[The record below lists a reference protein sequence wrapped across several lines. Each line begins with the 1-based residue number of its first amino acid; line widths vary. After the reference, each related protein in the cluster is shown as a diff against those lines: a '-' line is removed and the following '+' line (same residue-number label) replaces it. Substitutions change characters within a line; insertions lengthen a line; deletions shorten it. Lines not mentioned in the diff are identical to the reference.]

1 MDYILKDWEKKMSA
15 FASSVEKDL
24 TEIRKCKADMQEMR
38 QQMQKEV
45 TGTYY
50 VRDMNRI
57 ILSAPEIILGNV
69 DPDGVLYDCAASNI
83 VLRGTAVELL
93 ATGNGGR
100 VETRAAC
107 IRQTAED
114 PGCDGNE
121 HVLGPVSQVVSQ
133 ARSIVIQSDDAED
146 AFTTPPAAI
155 GGVRIHADKM
165 LEISASQLSESK
177 EELLDEQISGLEDRK
192 AQLTEQVASHKES
205 FNSLISELEELMK
218 KKEKLVEKEY
228 SIRAKYDEVEELNYE
243 VESATDALAVE
254 ARSYS
259 DVLAILSETNRL
271 LKSLKSAKSKIKKG
285 DAYLKQSTGSSLS
298 IVGERIGIA
307 SADGEGNLRDNE
319 DSGIAITANK
329 VAIAA
334 VNQDGSLKENGQVN
348 IQAKTIEVATAGTA
362 DAAYDDNSELTAA
375 TYTAE
380 GDFTLKSKN
389 ITIESVDYEVAD
401 KKFKEKQLTADSK
414 IKLRAKTIE
423 VSTEASANVEVD
435 DEGKLTKANYTA
447 EGDIIV
453 KSKTFTLESTDTD
466 IENGEAK
473 EKALTAEGKVAIRAE
488 KMDLSATDT
497 EGKATG
503 SVNINAK
510 AVAVK
515 SMDVEKEK
523 RTDDKLA
530 EGSTMTLVA
539 EKMYVGAKSKDIKSK
554 KLQAVSEEM
563 GLFADKTFEA
573 QQDEGKAVLQLD
585 GGNANVGG
593 SKTAVYGETTING
606 KTDIKGDVTAPKA
619 TIDNIEA
626 KSSFKSTNISDG
638 IAVPCAA
645 AGGSLSAKLKTED
658 APKE

>member
-1 MDYILKDWEKKMSA
+1 MIGKNVFETKHRMDYILKDWEKKMSA

-192 AQLTEQVASHKES
+192 AQLTEQAATHKES

-319 DSGIAITANK
+319 GSGIDITANK

-380 GDFTLKSKN
+380 GDFTLRSKN
-389 ITIESVDYEVAD
+389 VTIEGVDYEVAD
-401 KKFKEKQLTADSK
+401 GQLQEKQLTADSL
-414 IKLRAKTIE
+414 IKLRANT
-423 VSTEASANVEVD
+423 VTVE
-435 DEGKLTKANYTA
+435 
-447 EGDIIV
+447 
-453 KSKTFTLESTDTD
+453 S
-466 IENGEAK
+466 
-473 EKALTAEGKVAIRAE
+473 
-488 KMDLSATDT
+488 TDT

-503 SVNINAK
+503 SVSINAK
-510 AVAVK
+510 EIAVK
-515 SMDVEKEK
+515 SMDIDKESGA
-523 RTDDKLA
+523 DSALA
-530 EGSTMTLVA
+530 EGSTMLLVS
-539 EKMYVGAKSKDIKSK
+539 ETMTVGGVSQDVKSKS
-554 KLQAVSEEM
+554 LQAMSEAVAIA
-563 GLFADKTFEA
+563 ADNTFET
-573 QQDEGKAVLQLD
+573 QQGDSQAVLKFE
-585 GGNANVGG
+585 GGNASLTS
-593 SKTAVYGETTING
+593 SKNELTGDTA
-606 KTDIKGDVTAPKA
+606 IKGNTEVDGNTKISGDTEVSGEVKSPKA
-619 TIDNIEA
+619 TIDSIQA
-626 KSSFKSTNISDG
+626 KMSFKSPNIQDG
-638 IAVPCAA
+638 M
-645 AGGSLSAKLKTED
+645 
-658 APKE
+658 

>member
-1 MDYILKDWEKKMSA
+1 MIGKNVFETKHRMDYILKDWEKKMSA

-69 DPDGVLYDCAASNI
+69 DPDGVLYNGAASNI

-192 AQLTEQVASHKES
+192 AQLTEQAATHKES

-319 DSGIAITANK
+319 GSGIDITANK

-380 GDFTLKSKN
+380 GDFTLRSKN
-389 ITIESVDYEVAD
+389 VTIEGVDYEVAD
-401 KKFKEKQLTADSK
+401 GQLQEKQLTADSL
-414 IKLRAKTIE
+414 IKLRANT
-423 VSTEASANVEVD
+423 VTVE
-435 DEGKLTKANYTA
+435 
-447 EGDIIV
+447 
-453 KSKTFTLESTDTD
+453 S
-466 IENGEAK
+466 
-473 EKALTAEGKVAIRAE
+473 
-488 KMDLSATDT
+488 TDT

-503 SVNINAK
+503 SVSINAK
-510 AVAVK
+510 EIAVK
-515 SMDVEKEK
+515 SMDIDKESGA
-523 RTDDKLA
+523 DAALA
-530 EGSTMTLVA
+530 EGSTMLLVS
-539 EKMYVGAKSKDIKSK
+539 ETMTVGGVSKDVKSKSLQTMSEAVAIAADNTFETQQGDS
-554 KLQAVSEEM
+554 QAV
-563 GLFADKTFEA
+563 LKFE
-573 QQDEGKAVLQLD
+573 
-585 GGNANVGG
+585 GGNASLTS
-593 SKTAVYGETTING
+593 SKNELTGDTA
-606 KTDIKGDVTAPKA
+606 IKGNTEVDGNTKISGDTEVSGEVKSPKA
-619 TIDNIEA
+619 TIDSIQA
-626 KSSFKSTNISDG
+626 KMSFKSPNIQDG
-638 IAVPCAA
+638 M
-645 AGGSLSAKLKTED
+645 
-658 APKE
+658 

>member
-57 ILSAPEIILGNV
+57 ILSAPEVIIGNV
-69 DPDGVLYDCAASNI
+69 DPDGVLYNGAASNI

-100 VETRAAC
+100 VETRAAI

-133 ARSIVIQSDDAED
+133 ARSIVIQSDDAEE

-155 GGVRIHADKM
+155 DGVRIHADKM
-165 LEISASQLSESK
+165 MEISASQLSESK

-192 AQLTEQVASHKES
+192 AQLTEQAATHKES
-205 FNSLISELEELMK
+205 FNSLISELEELME
-218 KKEKLVEKEY
+218 KKEKLVEKEH

-243 VESATDALAVE
+243 VESATDALAME

-285 DAYLKQSTGSSLS
+285 DAYLKESTGSSLS
-298 IVGERIGIA
+298 IIGERIGIA

-319 DSGIAITANK
+319 DSGIDITANK

-362 DAAYDDNSELTAA
+362 DAAYGDNSELTAA

-389 ITIESVDYEVAD
+389 ITIEGVDYEVAD
-401 KKFKEKQLTADSK
+401 GQLQEKQLTADSL
-414 IKLRAKTIE
+414 IKLRANT
-423 VSTEASANVEVD
+423 VTVE
-435 DEGKLTKANYTA
+435 
-447 EGDIIV
+447 
-453 KSKTFTLESTDTD
+453 S
-466 IENGEAK
+466 
-473 EKALTAEGKVAIRAE
+473 
-488 KMDLSATDT
+488 TDT

-503 SVNINAK
+503 SVSINAK
-510 AVAVK
+510 EIAVK
-515 SMDVEKEK
+515 SMDIDKESGED
-523 RTDDKLA
+523 TALA
-530 EGSTMTLVA
+530 EGSTMLLVS
-539 EKMYVGAKSKDIKSK
+539 ETMTVGGVSQDVKSKS
-554 KLQAVSEEM
+554 LQAMSEAVTIA
-563 GLFADKTFEA
+563 ADNTFET
-573 QQDEGKAVLQLD
+573 QQGDSQAVLKFE
-585 GGNANVGG
+585 GGNASLTS
-593 SKTAVYGETTING
+593 SKNELTGDTA
-606 KTDIKGDVTAPKA
+606 IKGNTEVDGNTKISGDTEVSGEVKAPKA
-619 TIDNIEA
+619 TIDGIQA
-626 KSSFKSTNISDG
+626 KTSFKSPNIQDG
-638 IAVPCAA
+638 M
-645 AGGSLSAKLKTED
+645 
-658 APKE
+658 

>member
-38 QQMQKEV
+38 RQMQKEV

-69 DPDGVLYDCAASNI
+69 DPDGVLYNGAASNI

-155 GGVRIHADKM
+155 SGVRIHADKM
-165 LEISASQLSESK
+165 LEISASQMSESK
-177 EELLDEQISGLEDRK
+177 EKLLDEQISGLEDRK

-205 FNSLISELEELMK
+205 FNSLISELEELME

-228 SIRAKYDEVEELNYE
+228 SIRAKYEEVEELNYE

-271 LKSLKSAKSKIKKG
+271 LKSLKNAKSKIKKG
-285 DAYLKQSTGSSLS
+285 DAYLKQSTGSRLS
-298 IVGERIGIA
+298 IIGERIGIA

-362 DAAYDDNSELTAA
+362 DATYDDNSELTAA

-401 KKFKEKQLTADSK
+401 GQLQEKQLTAESL
-414 IKLRAKTIE
+414 IKLRANIVT
-423 VSTEASANVEVD
+423 VE
-435 DEGKLTKANYTA
+435 
-447 EGDIIV
+447 
-453 KSKTFTLESTDTD
+453 S
-466 IENGEAK
+466 
-473 EKALTAEGKVAIRAE
+473 
-488 KMDLSATDT
+488 TDT

-503 SVNINAK
+503 SVSINAK
-510 AVAVK
+510 EIAVK
-515 SMDVEKEK
+515 SMDIDKESGA
-523 RTDDKLA
+523 DAALA
-530 EGSTMTLVA
+530 EGSTMLLVS
-539 EKMYVGAKSKDIKSK
+539 ETMTVGGVSQDVKSKS
-554 KLQAVSEEM
+554 LQAMSEAVAIA
-563 GLFADKTFEA
+563 ADNTFET
-573 QQDEGKAVLQLD
+573 QQGDSQAVLKLE
-585 GGNANVGG
+585 GGNASLTS
-593 SKTAVYGETTING
+593 SKNELTGDTA
-606 KTDIKGDVTAPKA
+606 IKGNTEVDGNTKISGDTEVSGEVKAPKA
-619 TIDNIEA
+619 TIDGIQA
-626 KSSFKSTNISDG
+626 KTSFKSPNIQDG
-638 IAVPCAA
+638 M
-645 AGGSLSAKLKTED
+645 
-658 APKE
+658 